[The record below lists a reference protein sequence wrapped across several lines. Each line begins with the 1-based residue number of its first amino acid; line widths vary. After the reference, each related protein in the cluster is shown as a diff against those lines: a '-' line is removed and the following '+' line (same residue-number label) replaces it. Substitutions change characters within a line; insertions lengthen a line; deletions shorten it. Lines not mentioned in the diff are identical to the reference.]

1 MTTDYLT
8 VAFSR
13 KSQKWQ
19 NSFPENKFP
28 RFGHIRTNNADL
40 RGPENG
46 KTHFRKTSFLVLTTS
61 AQIMPTFWRT
71 IRHFFAWT
79 FLNILNVNIFESIL
93 HVDNC
98 VLKKFRKLP
107 SARRIFPKVFRRSH
121 FWTSI
126 LVHFLK
132 IFSSLVQTHFE
143 I

>member
-1 MTTDYLT
+1 
-8 VAFSR
+8 
-13 KSQKWQ
+13 
-19 NSFPENKFP
+19 
-28 RFGHIRTNNADL
+28 
-40 RGPENG
+40 
-46 KTHFRKTSFLVLTTS
+46 
-61 AQIMPTFWRT
+61 MPTFWRT
-71 IRHFFAWT
+71 IGHFFAWT